1 MEYHVVHQSLV
12 PMGELSETLNIF
24 RIDAALQKCE
34 MAVPLQFND
43 IGWAGAFPVGNCFI
57 KGNGFPSL
65 DGTPAPEIRDFL
77 QAMADAA
84 WKLGIK
90 PREAIDAQSELKAL
104 RYHLEDMR
112 TIAIKDG
119 AK

>member
-24 RIDAALQKCE
+24 RIDRPAQKFSMAL
-34 MAVPLQFND
+34 PLQFKD
-43 IGWAGAFPVGNCFI
+43 IGIAGGFPIGDCCI
-57 KGNGFPSL
+57 RADGFPSL
-65 DGTPAPEIRDFL
+65 DGSPAPEIRDFL

-90 PREAIDAQSELKAL
+90 PREAIDAHTP
-104 RYHLEDMR
+104 HLSV
-112 TIAIKDG
+112 
-119 AK
+119 